1 MRVTMSFAVAAS
13 NARGFDYD
21 AVFARAER
29 ALYQAKNSSRDRV
42 CSSGSLAR
50 R

>member
-21 AVFARAER
+21 AVFARAREI
-29 ALYQAKNSSRDRV
+29 
-42 CSSGSLAR
+42 GSQGADHAP
-50 R
+50 